1 MKILLSIVIL
11 SFALFYNTQKANAQT
26 VETSNS
32 IYSVVFDLSNGTYS
46 KIEKAGNTTIFT
58 DTTWF
63 NFDPGTR
70 QWKLPEY
77 EFRAEKIVNAETKFG
92 SRKMVVAGGL

>member
-1 MKILLSIVIL
+1 MKTLLSRVIL
-11 SFALFYNTQKANAQT
+11 SFALFCNTQKANAQT

-46 KIEKAGNTTIFT
+46 KIEKAGNTTIFANA
-58 DTTWF
+58 WF
-63 NFDPGTR
+63 NLDPGTR

-77 EFRAEKIVNAETKFG
+77 EYRAEKIVNAETKFG